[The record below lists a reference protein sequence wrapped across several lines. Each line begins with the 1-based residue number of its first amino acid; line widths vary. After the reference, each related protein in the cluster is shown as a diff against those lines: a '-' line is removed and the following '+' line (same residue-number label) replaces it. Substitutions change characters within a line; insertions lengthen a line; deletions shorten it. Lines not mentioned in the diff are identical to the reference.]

1 MGGHILTSS
10 SSILSSSFVL
20 WNLEAEI
27 TLKLT
32 TIDGRV
38 VTSMVA
44 AIITA

>member
-1 MGGHILTSS
+1 MDGRILTSS
-10 SSILSSSFVL
+10 SSIL

-38 VTSMVA
+38 VTSKEA